1 MISDGYKGENIVFNA
16 YVSLFIYFF
25 NGVKTVFTR
34 QAVTQGLK
42 KKGGGR
48 GTEEGNRQ
56 SGGATALARGKTQ
69 DVRLQERL
77 HLFPRYAL
85 HAFQVLNLAE
95 GAVELPPAHDE
106 LSLLLANALQ
116 AAQITG

>member
-42 KKGGGR
+42 KKGGGARDR
-48 GTEEGNRQ
+48 GGEPAVRRGHSPGPRQDPGCSPATQEG
-56 SGGATALARGKTQ
+56 RGK
-69 DVRLQERL
+69 
-77 HLFPRYAL
+77 
-85 HAFQVLNLAE
+85 QV
-95 GAVELPPAHDE
+95 
-106 LSLLLANALQ
+106 
-116 AAQITG
+116 